1 MSVDSELP
9 ALSELEFIGPFR
21 SHAVVLRGRRV
32 PYLSATPQAGGKVY
46 LSLDDRIAIELTVSE
61 AEHVVP
67 FIADCIA
74 VAMGYAA
81 FPDGTTDQ
89 LLPRP
94 VMPAMQPLSLVPDL
108 DQ

>member
-1 MSVDSELP
+1 MSVDSDLP
-9 ALSELEFIGPFR
+9 ALSDLEFIGPFR
-21 SHAVVLRGRRV
+21 AHAVVLRGRRV
-32 PYLSATPQAGGKVY
+32 PYLSATPQPGGQIY
-46 LSLDDRIAIELTVSE
+46 LALDDRIAIELPVGT

-81 FPDGTTDQ
+81 FPDRAEDE
-89 LLPRP
+89 LKPRP
-94 VMPAMQPLSLVPDL
+94 EMPRLQSLSIVPDL